1 MAENGIGAQPR
12 SGLRG
17 GSSTVEDGAPIRRS
31 LEAEERQGD
40 LARVRLGFSIY
51 LFWCVMDF
59 GAGSGEDDVGGND
72 VWPWLA
78 GASGVF
84 PWSGEGFDGQER
96 PMTDRPRRRRWWL
109 R

>member
-1 MAENGIGAQPR
+1 MAEKRIDAQPIA
-12 SGLRG
+12 GLRS
-17 GSSTVEDGAPIRRS
+17 GSSTAEDDAPIRRS
-31 LEAEERQGD
+31 LEAEERQGE

-59 GAGSGEDDVGGND
+59 GAGSGEDDVGGDD

-78 GASGVF
+78 GASRVF
-84 PWSGEGFDGQER
+84 PWLGEGFDGQEG
-96 PMTDRPRRRRWWL
+96 PMTDRPRWRRWWL